1 MKKRHIIIALLFL
14 SLIYGIAL
22 SATNKL
28 EISSEQ
34 KLGTQFKAFR
44 HYLDNLPAKQRQAWL
59 EELQNIISKSTSHA
73 ALNLQESSDTSSETM
88 VWIPKSGKKYHSTSI
103 CSNMKNPSCITLSEA
118 KSRGFT
124 PCKKCSPPK

>member
-14 SLIYGIAL
+14 SLIYGVAL

-34 KLGTQFKAFR
+34 KLNVQFKAFR
-44 HYLDNLPAKQRQAWL
+44 HYLDNLPAEQRQAWL
-59 EELQNIISKSTSHA
+59 EELQYIISEASH
-73 ALNLQESSDTSSETM
+73 NPQETADTSSETM
-88 VWIPKSGKKYHSTSI
+88 VWIPKSGKKYHSTSS
-103 CSNMKNPSCITLSEA
+103 CSNMKNPSCVTLSEA

>member
-1 MKKRHIIIALLFL
+1 MKKRHILIAILVL
-14 SLIYGIAL
+14 SLIYGVAL

-34 KLGTQFKAFR
+34 KLSAQFKAFR
-44 HYLDNLPAKQRQAWL
+44 HYLDNLSAEQRQAWL
-59 EELQNIISKSTSHA
+59 EELQYIISDA
-73 ALNLQESSDTSSETM
+73 ALSLQETADTSGETM
-88 VWIPKSGKKYHSTSI
+88 VWIPKSGKKYHSTST
-103 CSNMKNPSCITLSEA
+103 CSNMKNPSCVTLSEA